1 MYTNATVESSQ
12 NKAKL
17 RAILRSSLANK
28 RAADEVLNAI
38 MELQS
43 QMNALLAK
51 LDVDTGV
58 ASTNYAATLSVH
70 PITE

>member
-1 MYTNATVESSQ
+1 MYTDATLEPSQ

-28 RAADEVLNAI
+28 RADDEVLNAI

-51 LDVDTGV
+51 LDADAGV
-58 ASTNYAATLSVH
+58 TDVNYAATLSVH
-70 PITE
+70 PIAE